1 MAEFPM
7 DDMDAINNE
16 ISKLT
21 EQRDELLAALKE
33 TVCKLEMIAS
43 AMRGGLLGHGIGLAV
58 YEGGVRR
65 CHKRAAEIIAKA
77 EGRGE

>member
-1 MAEFPM
+1 M

-33 TVCKLEMIAS
+33 LVEYDEGSNEPGDFGYDVLLRCK
-43 AMRGGLLGHGIGLAV
+43 
-58 YEGGVRR
+58 
-65 CHKRAAEIIAKA
+65 AAIAKA